1 MVPSGARSE
10 VLVLAVEFL
19 NLGIDSV
26 MLTQTSI
33 LISGGDNK
41 SVNYYND
48 VVQWIENWC
57 KQSYKCIYECI
68 YRLWKLRNSS
78 LGVNAAEA
86 PRKTWSNVGTAPPSA
101 RGHTLVSRINSTLLL
116 MSTLCNS
123 QYYSGSSGSGHQ
135 HSIKWHKENRN
146 ASCDSITMMMML
158 IWEVDTDTQNYP
170 PQHWSLP
177 GQFVSLY
184 SHRNYKSAVP
194 PLGDWLH
201 PTITITSR

>member
-1 MVPSGARSE
+1 MYLRVYLP
-10 VLVLAVEFL
+10 
-19 NLGIDSV
+19 
-26 MLTQTSI
+26 
-33 LISGGDNK
+33 
-41 SVNYYND
+41 
-48 VVQWIENWC
+48 
-57 KQSYKCIYECI
+57 
-68 YRLWKLRNSS
+68 LWKLRNSS
-78 LGVNAAEA
+78 LGVNAGEA

-101 RGHTLVSRINSTLLL
+101 RGHTLVSKVNSTLHYLCYFWLGVGLLQSQL

-123 QYYSGSSGSGHQ
+123 QYYSGSSDSGHQ

-146 ASCDSITMMMML
+146 ASCDSITMMIML

-194 PLGDWLH
+194 QLGDWQH
-201 PTITITSR
+201 PTITIPSR